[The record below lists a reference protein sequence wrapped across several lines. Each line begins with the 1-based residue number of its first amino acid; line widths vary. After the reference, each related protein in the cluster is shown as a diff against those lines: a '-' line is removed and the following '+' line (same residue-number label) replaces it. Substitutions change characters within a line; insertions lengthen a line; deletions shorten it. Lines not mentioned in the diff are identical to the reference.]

1 MEKEI
6 MINEERIK
14 EKIDF
19 FMEEKI
25 KVHVELKDKTFLNGI
40 IIKKL
45 RDNVYWLEERM
56 LGEVFLFVKDIYDI
70 DKFNENGGIK

>member
-1 MEKEI
+1 